1 MLYKRNSSWDKFS
14 QMLDAWLAH
23 THVRSVTM
31 IISQIIRAFVR
42 YESNQYSEN
51 LKKFSFLW
59 YSVSAVRFLG
69 KKIFIGTQV
78 SVCFVLCML
87 LSKVSLFIMKLK
99 VQRTSSTLCTN
110 SQTFLDAGR
119 QLMVDTSC
127 APHHNA
133 VQTQPT
139 ANHRT
144 LNPAGRLWIQASLV
158 MANQRAETKCTHCYR
173 LCESFVYKENSFL
186 GGCTLVKIEGYK
198 NV

>member
-1 MLYKRNSSWDKFS
+1 MPYKRNSSWNKFS
-14 QMLDAWLAH
+14 RMLDAWLAH

-31 IISQIIRAFVR
+31 IISQIIRVFVW

-51 LKKFSFLW
+51 LKITFLQ

-69 KKIFIGTQV
+69 KKKFIGTQV

-127 APHHNA
+127 ALHHNA
-133 VQTQPT
+133 IQTQPT
-139 ANHRT
+139 ANHHT
-144 LNPAGRLWIQASLV
+144 LNPAGRLWNQASLV
-158 MANQRAETKCTHCYR
+158 LASQRAETKCTHCYW

-186 GGCTLVKIEGYK
+186 GGCTLVKIEGHK

>member
-69 KKIFIGTQV
+69 KKIYWDLGK
-78 SVCFVLCML
+78 CLLCAL
-87 LSKVSLFIMKLK
+87 YATEQSFTLHNEIK
-99 VQRTSSTLCTN
+99 SSTNKLYTMYELTDISGRWSPVDGGYFLCT
-110 SQTFLDAGR
+110 S
-119 QLMVDTSC
+119 
-127 APHHNA
+127 P
-133 VQTQPT
+133 
-139 ANHRT
+139 
-144 LNPAGRLWIQASLV
+144 
-158 MANQRAETKCTHCYR
+158 
-173 LCESFVYKENSFL
+173 
-186 GGCTLVKIEGYK
+186 
-198 NV
+198 